1 MRSYHVVVLYDS
13 WHLSRF
19 RDVFRCIQ
27 RGIEHAAPANHPTP
41 WRFRKLEA
49 ERLPIGVY
57 NQIRI
62 TSYNVCYTKLLRNV
76 DLPQT
81 DSKPLPDDAKTP
93 VVASVDAQGRY
104 LVDIGNSSKQTIGLD
119 DLAIQVQQYLQAHPD
134 SPVVVQGDA
143 KVQYDAV
150 IQLMAAL
157 KDAGV
162 PNVGLMTQPRDK

>member
-1 MRSYHVVVLYDS
+1 MQPVERRRRRAVAEINVVPYIDVMLVL
-13 WHLSRF
+13 LIIF
-19 RDVFRCIQ
+19 M
-27 RGIEHAAPANHPTP
+27 ATAP
-41 WRFRKLEA
+41 
-49 ERLPIGVY
+49 IIMQGV
-57 NQIRI
+57 
-62 TSYNVCYTKLLRNV
+62 NV

-104 LVDIGNSSKQTIGLD
+104 FVDIGNSSKQAVGLD
-119 DLAIQVQQYLQAHPD
+119 DLAMEVQQYLQSHPD

-143 KVQYDAV
+143 KVSYDFV

-157 KDAGV
+157 KEAGV